1 MKGKAVPLLV
11 YEVGEE
17 LGTAEETTAESRLPF
32 LGRDEELATVRAALD
47 EALAGAGGVITISGA
62 NGMGKSRLAFEA
74 LEGTQA
80 QVIVVRAEPYG
91 AASAYRVFRD
101 PVRSLLGLER
111 DTPEAMGQALLA
123 ILGQVAPDLL
133 PMAPLLADVVQ
144 VDVPSTPEVAQLDP
158 QYRPDRLA
166 DAVVRLVDAMMPG
179 PLALVAEEAHWAD
192 GASAR
197 LLDRIAAASSG
208 RPWAVIAV
216 RRGED
221 GGFAP
226 AAGTQVTLEP
236 LPAEVMERLVI
247 AATEA
252 TPLRPHEIA
261 AVVDR
266 AQGNP
271 LFVEEVTRA
280 ALSTGS
286 LDTLPES
293 VQAAMSAQI
302 DLLHPDA
309 RRVLRYCAVLGR
321 SFRVEVLRRTMATDG
336 LVADASTLSSLRAF
350 LQPDG
355 PDRWKFRNSL
365 VRDAAYEGLAYK
377 IRSRLHRAAGETLEA
392 MSTDLDADS
401 PTLALHFWRA
411 GDAERTWKYAQ
422 RAGAEARRAY
432 ANVDAAEQYERALEV
447 SRRVPGITDADRA
460 ELWATLGE
468 LRESSGILDGS
479 DDAFRRAASLTPDPV
494 ARAEF
499 LARRAEVQD
508 RAGAPVAALRL
519 VTRSRRLLDSVPGPE
534 SQGALVRLDTLV
546 ASIRLGQERNHE
558 PAGGHCGPL
567 RRRGRSTTR

>member
-1 MKGKAVPLLV
+1 MP
-11 YEVGEE
+11 
-17 LGTAEETTAESRLPF
+17 
-32 LGRDEELATVRAALD
+32 
-47 EALAGAGGVITISGA
+47 GGVITITGA
-62 NGMGKSRLAFEA
+62 TGMGKSRLAFEA
-74 LEGTQA
+74 LEGTSA

-101 PVRSLLGLER
+101 PVRRLLGLER

-123 ILGQVAPDLL
+123 TLGKVAPDLL

-144 VDVPSTPEVAQLDP
+144 VDVPSTPEVDQLDP

-166 DAVVRLVDAMMPG
+166 DAVVRLVDGMMPG
-179 PLALVAEEAHWAD
+179 PLVLVAEEAHWAD

-226 AAGTQVTLEP
+226 AAGTHVTLEP
-236 LPAEVMERLVI
+236 LPADVMERLVI

-271 LFVEEVTRA
+271 LFVEEVTRV

-321 SFRVEVLRRTMATDG
+321 SFRVEVLRRTLATDG
-336 LVADASTLSSLRAF
+336 LVADASTLSSLRRVPPAGRPRPVEVPQQPRPGRRLRGAR
-350 LQPDG
+350 LQDPQ
-355 PDRWKFRNSL
+355 PPAPRRR
-365 VRDAAYEGLAYK
+365 RDAGGDEHRPRRRLPDAGTALLAGRRRRAYVEV
-377 IRSRLHRAAGETLEA
+377 RAAG
-392 MSTDLDADS
+392 
-401 PTLALHFWRA
+401 
-411 GDAERTWKYAQ
+411 GRTRK
-422 RAGAEARRAY
+422 AR
-432 ANVDAAEQYERALEV
+432 V
-447 SRRVPGITDADRA
+447 
-460 ELWATLGE
+460 
-468 LRESSGILDGS
+468 RE
-479 DDAFRRAASLTPDPV
+479 
-494 ARAEF
+494 
-499 LARRAEVQD
+499 
-508 RAGAPVAALRL
+508 
-519 VTRSRRLLDSVPGPE
+519 
-534 SQGALVRLDTLV
+534 
-546 ASIRLGQERNHE
+546 
-558 PAGGHCGPL
+558 
-567 RRRGRSTTR
+567 RGRSRAV